1 MNEALAKAAKIS
13 SRISKRFK
21 AKGHIA
27 ASRAELVR
35 YVPNAKMPRT
45 AFLASLQQDVVI
57 DASEKMRDEAS
68 LIAAWLR
75 RNELLQQN
83 ITSQ

>member
-1 MNEALAKAAKIS
+1 MNGALAKAAKIS
-13 SRISKRFK
+13 SRMSKRFK

-27 ASRAELVR
+27 ASRAGLMR
-35 YVPNAKMPRT
+35 CVPNAKIPRT

-57 DASEKMRDEAS
+57 DACEKMRDEAL

-83 ITSQ
+83 